1 MISKIQLMF
10 LSSAP
15 KLNLLKLKF
24 FFQLFPPY
32 ASFDYKG
39 HQYSG
44 SKNVSNMRN
53 ELVSYLESMAMTPPA
68 WPKLEP
74 FT

>member
-1 MISKIQLMF
+1 MFPKISSNEIDIH
-10 LSSAP
+10 
-15 KLNLLKLKF
+15 
-24 FFQLFPPY
+24 FQLFPPY

-39 HQYSG
+39 HPYAG
-44 SKNVSNMRN
+44 SKNVSGMRK
-53 ELVSYLESMAMTPPA
+53 EIVTYLESMAMTPLS